1 MTEPKRLSLGGNDE
15 ARPVVDVFDKPYVL
29 LAVTRSVEKGLT
41 KCERDM
47 REMMKDADADGDA
60 VVGVL
65 CEGLNTLLKPEG
77 GHRTQAG
84 TLALQQWHKDALSL
98 DDLRAFYDGLQEQA
112 VANRPT

>member
-15 ARPVVDVFDKPYVL
+15 ARPIVDVFGKEYRL
-29 LAVTRSVEKGLT
+29 MAVTRSVERGLT
-41 KCERDM
+41 KVERDM

-65 CEGLNTLLKPEG
+65 CEGLNSLLKPEG
-77 GHRTQAG
+77 THRTPAG
-84 TLALQQWHKDALSL
+84 KLALEQWHKDALSL

-112 VANRPT
+112 VTDRPT